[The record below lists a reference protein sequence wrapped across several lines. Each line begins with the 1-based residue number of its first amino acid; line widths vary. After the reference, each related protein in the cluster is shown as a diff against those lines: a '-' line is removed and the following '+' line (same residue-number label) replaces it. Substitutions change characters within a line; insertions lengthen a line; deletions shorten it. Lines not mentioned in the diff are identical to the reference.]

1 VSAANLEIHDLTVRY
16 GDVVAVDRVSL
27 SVEGGTLAALVG
39 PSGCGKTSI
48 LRAIAGFETPAA
60 GTIAVG
66 GQQIGALPPEKRR
79 VGMLFQQGA
88 LFPHLTVIENVAF
101 GLPRRDDV
109 RAVRTLQLVGL
120 ENLRDRRPHELS
132 GGQQQ
137 RVALARALAPQP
149 RLILLDEPFA
159 ALDAPLRARLR
170 EEVRDILRQTSTTGV
185 LVTHDQE
192 EALSIA
198 DAVSVMGHG
207 RILQSGSPREIY
219 DRPRS
224 EDVARLVGDANLME
238 AAVSNGAITTPFG
251 VLPLDAQDG
260 PCIVRIAT
268 ENLTLAPGGA
278 RGVIVTSHFYGHDV
292 VDDVRLDDGRT
303 IRVRLPHSAG
313 DPGTKVNVA
322 LKPGTYRVFLATG
335 DVRDVMVSGLEKQ
348 LFFQ

>member
-1 VSAANLEIHDLTVRY
+1 MSANLEIRDLTVRY

-48 LRAIAGFETPAA
+48 LRAIGGFETPAA

-66 GQQIGALPPEKRR
+66 GEPIGALPPEKRR
-79 VGMLFQQGA
+79 IGMLFQQGA

-109 RAVRTLQLVGL
+109 RAVNALQLTGL
-120 ENLRDRRPHELS
+120 ENLRSRRPHELS

-198 DAVSVMGHG
+198 DVVSVMRHG

-219 DRPRS
+219 DRPGS
-224 EDVARLVGDANLME
+224 EEVARLVGDANLMD
-238 AAVSNGAITTPFG
+238 ATVHGGTIVTPFG
-251 VLPLDAQDG
+251 ALRLDAEDG
-260 PCIVRIAT
+260 PCIVRVAT
-268 ENLTLAPGGA
+268 ENLMLAPHGA
-278 RGVIVTSHFYGHDV
+278 RGVIVASRFYGHDV
-292 VDDVRLDDGRT
+292 VDEVRLDDNRI

-313 DPGTKVNVA
+313 DPGTQINVA
-322 LKPGTYRVFLATG
+322 LKPGTYRVFLAG
-335 DVRDVMVSGLEKQ
+335 GEVVNVIYLRSDIAAS
-348 LFFQ
+348 